1 MARVVVLGGAGF
13 LGSHLCDALLR
24 RGDEVVAVD
33 NFCTGSKDNVK
44 HLASTKSFSLI
55 DADICDGIPVAG
67 KVDLIFN
74 FASPASPKQYLKM
87 PLETLRV
94 GSVGTENAIKL
105 ALQNSARLIMAS
117 TSEVYGDP
125 LENPQSETYF
135 GNVNPFGLRSC
146 YDEAKRFSEAL
157 LMAHHR
163 TSKLNLGIVRIFNTY
178 GPRLDP
184 DDGRVVS
191 TIIMQAIVNH
201 DVTIHGDGS
210 QTRSFCY
217 VDDLIRG
224 IIALADSSEVG
235 PINLGNPIE
244 FTVKQL
250 AEKIIEITNSS
261 SKIIHKELPSDD
273 PKQRKPDI
281 SLAKSKLDWEP
292 LVSLEDGLKETIAY
306 FKKRLQ
312 S

>member
-163 TSKLNLGIVRIFNTY
+163 TSKLDLGIVRIFNTY

-224 IIALADSSEVG
+224 IIAIADSSEVG
-235 PINLGNPIE
+235 PINLGNN
-244 FTVKQL
+244 
-250 AEKIIEITNSS
+250 IEITV
-261 SKIIHKELPSDD
+261 SKLAEMVLKLCGSKSKVVFTQAMEDD
-273 PKQRKPDI
+273 PQQRCPD
-281 SLAKSKLDWEP
+281 LAQAKDKLGWEP
-292 LVSLEDGLKETIAY
+292 QVPVEVGLKKTIEW
-306 FKKRLQ
+306 FKQ
-312 S
+312 NHN

>member
-55 DADICDGIPVAG
+55 DADICDEIPVAG

-105 ALQNSARLIMAS
+105 ALQNNARLIMAS

-125 LENPQSETYF
+125 LVNPQSETYF
-135 GNVNPFGLRSC
+135 GNVNPLGLRSC

-191 TIIMQAIVNH
+191 TIITQAIVNH
-201 DVTIHGDGS
+201 DLTIHGDGS

-235 PINLGNPIE
+235 PINLGNNIE
-244 FTVKQL
+244 MTVSKL
-250 AEKIIEITNSS
+250 AEIVIKICG
-261 SKIIHKELPSDD
+261 SKSKVVFTQAMEDD
-273 PKQRKPDI
+273 PQQRCPD
-281 SLAKSKLDWEP
+281 LAQAKDKLGWEP
-292 LVSLEDGLKETIAY
+292 QVSVEDGLKKTIEW
-306 FKKRLQ
+306 FKQ
-312 S
+312 NHN

>member
-94 GSVGTENAIKL
+94 GSVGTEYAIKL

-235 PINLGNPIE
+235 PINLGNN
-244 FTVKQL
+244 
-250 AEKIIEITNSS
+250 IEITV
-261 SKIIHKELPSDD
+261 SKLAEIVLKLCGSKSKVVFTQAMEDD
-273 PKQRKPDI
+273 PQQRCPD
-281 SLAKSKLDWEP
+281 LAQAKDKLGWEP
-292 LVSLEDGLKETIAY
+292 QVPVEDGLKKTIEW
-306 FKKRLQ
+306 FKQ
-312 S
+312 NHN

>member
-1 MARVVVLGGAGF
+1 MKRVLITGAAGF

-235 PINLGNPIE
+235 PINLGNN
-244 FTVKQL
+244 
-250 AEKIIEITNSS
+250 IEITV
-261 SKIIHKELPSDD
+261 SKLAEIVLKLCGSKSKVVFTQAMEDD
-273 PKQRKPDI
+273 PQQRCPD
-281 SLAKSKLDWEP
+281 LAQAKDKLGWEP
-292 LVSLEDGLKETIAY
+292 QVPVEDGLKKTIEW
-306 FKKRLQ
+306 FKQ
-312 S
+312 NHN

>member
-163 TSKLNLGIVRIFNTY
+163 TSKLDLGIVRIFNTY

-235 PINLGNPIE
+235 PINLGNN
-244 FTVKQL
+244 
-250 AEKIIEITNSS
+250 IEITV
-261 SKIIHKELPSDD
+261 SKLAEMVLKLCGSKSKVVFTQAMEDD
-273 PKQRKPDI
+273 PQQRCPD
-281 SLAKSKLDWEP
+281 LAQAKDKLGWEP
-292 LVSLEDGLKETIAY
+292 QVPVEDGLKKTIEW
-306 FKKRLQ
+306 FKQ
-312 S
+312 NHN

>member
-1 MARVVVLGGAGF
+1 MSRVVVLGGAGF

-235 PINLGNPIE
+235 PINLGNN
-244 FTVKQL
+244 
-250 AEKIIEITNSS
+250 IEITVAKLAEMVLKLCG
-261 SKIIHKELPSDD
+261 SKSKVVFTQAMEDD
-273 PKQRKPDI
+273 PQQRCPD
-281 SLAKSKLDWEP
+281 LAQAKDKLGWEP
-292 LVSLEDGLKETIAY
+292 QVPVEDGLKKTIEW
-306 FKKRLQ
+306 FKQ
-312 S
+312 NHN

>member
-235 PINLGNPIE
+235 PINLGNN
-244 FTVKQL
+244 
-250 AEKIIEITNSS
+250 IEITV
-261 SKIIHKELPSDD
+261 SKLAEMVLKLCGSKSKVVFTQAMEDD
-273 PKQRKPDI
+273 PQQRCPD
-281 SLAKSKLDWEP
+281 LAQAKDKLGWEP
-292 LVSLEDGLKETIAY
+292 QVPVEDGLKKTIEW
-306 FKKRLQ
+306 FKQ
-312 S
+312 NHN

>member
-163 TSKLNLGIVRIFNTY
+163 TSKLDLGIVRIFNTY

-224 IIALADSSEVG
+224 IIALADSGEVG
-235 PINLGNPIE
+235 PINIGNN
-244 FTVKQL
+244 
-250 AEKIIEITNSS
+250 IEITV
-261 SKIIHKELPSDD
+261 SKLAEMVLKLCGSKSKVVFTQAMEDD
-273 PKQRKPDI
+273 PQQRCPD
-281 SLAKSKLDWEP
+281 LAQAKDKLGWEP
-292 LVSLEDGLKETIAY
+292 QVPVEDGLKKTIEW
-306 FKKRLQ
+306 FKQ
-312 S
+312 NHN

>member
-94 GSVGTENAIKL
+94 GSVGTEYAIKL
-105 ALQNSARLIMAS
+105 ALQNSARLVMAS

-235 PINLGNPIE
+235 PINLGNN
-244 FTVKQL
+244 
-250 AEKIIEITNSS
+250 IEITV
-261 SKIIHKELPSDD
+261 SKLAEIVLKLCGSKSKVVFTQAMEDD
-273 PKQRKPDI
+273 PQQRCPD
-281 SLAKSKLDWEP
+281 LAQAKDKLGWEP
-292 LVSLEDGLKETIAY
+292 QVPVEDGLKKTIEWL
-306 FKKRLQ
+306 KQ
-312 S
+312 NHN

>member
-44 HLASTKSFSLI
+44 HLASTKIFSLI

-235 PINLGNPIE
+235 PINLGNN
-244 FTVKQL
+244 
-250 AEKIIEITNSS
+250 IEITV
-261 SKIIHKELPSDD
+261 SKLAEMVLKLCGSKSKVVFTQAMEDD
-273 PKQRKPDI
+273 PQQRCPD
-281 SLAKSKLDWEP
+281 LAQAKDKLGWEP
-292 LVSLEDGLKETIAY
+292 QVPVEDGLKKTIEW
-306 FKKRLQ
+306 FKQ
-312 S
+312 NHN

>member
-163 TSKLNLGIVRIFNTY
+163 TSNFNLGIVRIFNTY

-235 PINLGNPIE
+235 PINLGNN
-244 FTVKQL
+244 
-250 AEKIIEITNSS
+250 IEITV
-261 SKIIHKELPSDD
+261 SKLAEIVLKLCGSKSKVVFTQAMEDD
-273 PKQRKPDI
+273 PQQRCPD
-281 SLAKSKLDWEP
+281 LAQAKDKLGWEP
-292 LVSLEDGLKETIAY
+292 QVPVEDGLKKTIEWL
-306 FKKRLQ
+306 KQ
-312 S
+312 NHN

>member
-44 HLASTKSFSLI
+44 HLATTKSFSLI
-55 DADICDGIPVAG
+55 DADICDEIPVAG

-105 ALQNSARLIMAS
+105 ALQNNARLIMAS

-125 LENPQSETYF
+125 LVNPQSETYF
-135 GNVNPFGLRSC
+135 GNVNPLGLRSC

-191 TIIMQAIVNH
+191 TIITQAIVNH
-201 DVTIHGDGS
+201 DLTIHGDGS

-235 PINLGNPIE
+235 PINLGNN
-244 FTVKQL
+244 
-250 AEKIIEITNSS
+250 IEITV
-261 SKIIHKELPSDD
+261 SKLAEMVLKICGSKSKVVFTQAMEDD
-273 PKQRKPDI
+273 PQQRCPD
-281 SLAKSKLDWEP
+281 LAQAKDKLGWEP
-292 LVSLEDGLKETIAY
+292 QVSVEDGLKKTIEW
-306 FKKRLQ
+306 FKQ
-312 S
+312 NHN

>member
-163 TSKLNLGIVRIFNTY
+163 TSKLDLGIVRIFNTY

-191 TIIMQAIVNH
+191 TIIMQAIVSH

-235 PINLGNPIE
+235 PINLGNN
-244 FTVKQL
+244 
-250 AEKIIEITNSS
+250 IEITV
-261 SKIIHKELPSDD
+261 SKLAELVINFCGSKSKVVFTQAMEDD
-273 PKQRKPDI
+273 PQQRCPD
-281 SLAKSKLDWEP
+281 LAQAKDKLGWEP
-292 LVSLEDGLKETIAY
+292 QVPVEDGLKKTIEW
-306 FKKRLQ
+306 FKQ
-312 S
+312 NHN

>member
-24 RGDEVVAVD
+24 RGDEVVTVD
-33 NFCTGSKDNVK
+33 NFCTGSRDNVK

-55 DADICDGIPVAG
+55 DADICDEIPVAG

-105 ALQNSARLIMAS
+105 ALQNNARLIMAS

-125 LENPQSETYF
+125 LVNPQSETYF
-135 GNVNPFGLRSC
+135 GNVNPLGLRSC

-191 TIIMQAIVNH
+191 TIITQAIVNH
-201 DVTIHGDGS
+201 DLTIHGDGS

-235 PINLGNPIE
+235 PINLGNN
-244 FTVKQL
+244 
-250 AEKIIEITNSS
+250 IEITV
-261 SKIIHKELPSDD
+261 SKLAEMVLKLCGSKSKVVFTQAMEDD
-273 PKQRKPDI
+273 PQQRCPD
-281 SLAKSKLDWEP
+281 LAQAKDKLGWEP
-292 LVSLEDGLKETIAY
+292 QVSVEDGLKKTIEW
-306 FKKRLQ
+306 FKQ
-312 S
+312 NHN

>member
-224 IIALADSSEVG
+224 IIALADSGEVG
-235 PINLGNPIE
+235 PINLGNN
-244 FTVKQL
+244 
-250 AEKIIEITNSS
+250 IEITV
-261 SKIIHKELPSDD
+261 SKLAEIVLKLCGSKSKVVFTQAMEDD
-273 PKQRKPDI
+273 PQQRCPD
-281 SLAKSKLDWEP
+281 LAQAKDKLGWEP
-292 LVSLEDGLKETIAY
+292 QVPVEDGLKKTIEW
-306 FKKRLQ
+306 FKQ
-312 S
+312 NHN

>member
-24 RGDEVVAVD
+24 RGDEVVVVD

-44 HLASTKSFSLI
+44 HLATTKSFSLI
-55 DADICDGIPVAG
+55 DADICDEIPVAG

-105 ALQNSARLIMAS
+105 ALQNNARLIMAS

-125 LENPQSETYF
+125 LVNPQSETYF
-135 GNVNPFGLRSC
+135 GNVNPLGLRSC

-191 TIIMQAIVNH
+191 TIITQAIVNH
-201 DVTIHGDGS
+201 DLTIHGDGS

-235 PINLGNPIE
+235 PINLGNN
-244 FTVKQL
+244 
-250 AEKIIEITNSS
+250 IEITV
-261 SKIIHKELPSDD
+261 SKLAEMVLKLCGSKSKVVFTQAMEDD
-273 PKQRKPDI
+273 PQQRCPD
-281 SLAKSKLDWEP
+281 LAQAKDKLGWEP
-292 LVSLEDGLKETIAY
+292 EVPVEDGLKKTIEW
-306 FKKRLQ
+306 FKQ
-312 S
+312 NHN

>member
-33 NFCTGSKDNVK
+33 NFCTGSRDNVK

-55 DADICDGIPVAG
+55 DADICDEIPVAG

-105 ALQNSARLIMAS
+105 ALQNNARLIMAS

-125 LENPQSETYF
+125 LVNPQSETYF
-135 GNVNPFGLRSC
+135 GNVNPLGLRSC

-191 TIIMQAIVNH
+191 TIITQAIVNH
-201 DVTIHGDGS
+201 DLTIHGDGS

-235 PINLGNPIE
+235 PINLGNN
-244 FTVKQL
+244 
-250 AEKIIEITNSS
+250 IEITV
-261 SKIIHKELPSDD
+261 SKLAEMVLKICGSKSKVVFTQAMEDD
-273 PKQRKPDI
+273 PQQRCPD
-281 SLAKSKLDWEP
+281 LAQAKDKLGWEP
-292 LVSLEDGLKETIAY
+292 QVSVEDGLKKTIEW
-306 FKKRLQ
+306 FKQ
-312 S
+312 THN

>member
-24 RGDEVVAVD
+24 RGDEVVTVD
-33 NFCTGSKDNVK
+33 NFCTGSRDNVK

-55 DADICDGIPVAG
+55 DADNCDEIPVAG

-105 ALQNSARLIMAS
+105 ALQNNARLIMAS

-125 LENPQSETYF
+125 LVNPQSETYF
-135 GNVNPFGLRSC
+135 GNVNPLGLRSC

-191 TIIMQAIVNH
+191 TIITQAIVNH
-201 DVTIHGDGS
+201 DLTIHGDGS

-235 PINLGNPIE
+235 PINLGNN
-244 FTVKQL
+244 
-250 AEKIIEITNSS
+250 IEITV
-261 SKIIHKELPSDD
+261 SKLAEMVLKICGSKSKVVFTQAMEDD
-273 PKQRKPDI
+273 PQQRCPD
-281 SLAKSKLDWEP
+281 LAQAKDKLGWEP
-292 LVSLEDGLKETIAY
+292 QVSVEDGLKKTIEW
-306 FKKRLQ
+306 FKQ
-312 S
+312 NHN

>member
-105 ALQNSARLIMAS
+105 ALQNNARLIMAS

-235 PINLGNPIE
+235 PINLGNN
-244 FTVKQL
+244 
-250 AEKIIEITNSS
+250 IEITV
-261 SKIIHKELPSDD
+261 SKLAEMVLKLCGSKSKVVFTQAMEDD
-273 PKQRKPDI
+273 PQQRCPD
-281 SLAKSKLDWEP
+281 LAQAKDKLGWEP
-292 LVSLEDGLKETIAY
+292 QVPVEDGLKKTIEW
-306 FKKRLQ
+306 FKQ
-312 S
+312 NHN

>member
-1 MARVVVLGGAGF
+1 
-13 LGSHLCDALLR
+13 LCDALLR

-163 TSKLNLGIVRIFNTY
+163 TSKLDLGIVRIFNTY

-224 IIALADSSEVG
+224 IIAIADSSEVG
-235 PINLGNPIE
+235 PINLGNN
-244 FTVKQL
+244 
-250 AEKIIEITNSS
+250 IEITV
-261 SKIIHKELPSDD
+261 SKLAEMVLKLCGSKSKVVFTQAMEDD
-273 PKQRKPDI
+273 PQQRCPD
-281 SLAKSKLDWEP
+281 LAQAKDKLGWEP
-292 LVSLEDGLKETIAY
+292 QVPVEVGLKKTIEW
-306 FKKRLQ
+306 FKQ
-312 S
+312 NHN

>member
-55 DADICDGIPVAG
+55 NADICDEIPVAG

-105 ALQNSARLIMAS
+105 ALQNNARLIMAS

-125 LENPQSETYF
+125 LVNPQSETYF
-135 GNVNPFGLRSC
+135 GNVNPLGLRSC

-191 TIIMQAIVNH
+191 TIITQAIVNH
-201 DVTIHGDGS
+201 DLTIHGDGS

-235 PINLGNPIE
+235 PINLGNNIE
-244 FTVKQL
+244 MTVSKL
-250 AEKIIEITNSS
+250 AEMVIKICG
-261 SKIIHKELPSDD
+261 SKSKVVFTQAMEDD
-273 PKQRKPDI
+273 PQQRCPD
-281 SLAKSKLDWEP
+281 LAQAKDKLGWEP
-292 LVSLEDGLKETIAY
+292 QVSVEDGLKKTIEW
-306 FKKRLQ
+306 FKQ
-312 S
+312 NHN

>member
-33 NFCTGSKDNVK
+33 NFCTGSRDNVK

-55 DADICDGIPVAG
+55 DADICDEIPVAG

-105 ALQNSARLIMAS
+105 ALQNNARLIMAS

-125 LENPQSETYF
+125 LVNPQSETYF
-135 GNVNPFGLRSC
+135 GNVNPLGLRSC

-191 TIIMQAIVNH
+191 TIITQAIVNH
-201 DVTIHGDGS
+201 DLTIHGDGS

-235 PINLGNPIE
+235 PINLGNN
-244 FTVKQL
+244 
-250 AEKIIEITNSS
+250 IEITV
-261 SKIIHKELPSDD
+261 SKLAEMVLKLCGSKSKVVFTQAMEDD
-273 PKQRKPDI
+273 PQQRCPD
-281 SLAKSKLDWEP
+281 LAQAKDKLGWEP
-292 LVSLEDGLKETIAY
+292 QVPVEDGLKKTIEW
-306 FKKRLQ
+306 FKQ
-312 S
+312 NHN

>member
-1 MARVVVLGGAGF
+1 MSRVVVLGGAGF

-224 IIALADSSEVG
+224 IIAIADSSEVG
-235 PINLGNPIE
+235 PINLGNN
-244 FTVKQL
+244 
-250 AEKIIEITNSS
+250 IEITV
-261 SKIIHKELPSDD
+261 SKLAEMVLKLCGSKSKVVFTQAMEDD
-273 PKQRKPDI
+273 PQQRCPD
-281 SLAKSKLDWEP
+281 LAQAKDKLGWEP
-292 LVSLEDGLKETIAY
+292 QVPVEDGLKKTIEW
-306 FKKRLQ
+306 FKQ
-312 S
+312 NHN

>member
-33 NFCTGSKDNVK
+33 NFCTGSRDNVK

-55 DADICDGIPVAG
+55 DADICDEIPVAG

-105 ALQNSARLIMAS
+105 ALQNNARLIMAS

-125 LENPQSETYF
+125 LVNPQSETYF
-135 GNVNPFGLRSC
+135 GNVNPLGLRSC

-191 TIIMQAIVNH
+191 TIITQAIVNH
-201 DVTIHGDGS
+201 DLTIHGDGS

-224 IIALADSSEVG
+224 IIALADSREVG
-235 PINLGNPIE
+235 PINLGNN
-244 FTVKQL
+244 
-250 AEKIIEITNSS
+250 IEITV
-261 SKIIHKELPSDD
+261 SKLAEMVLKICGSKSKVVFTQAMEDD
-273 PKQRKPDI
+273 PQQRCPD
-281 SLAKSKLDWEP
+281 LAQAKDKLGWEP
-292 LVSLEDGLKETIAY
+292 QVPVEDGLKKTIEW
-306 FKKRLQ
+306 FKQ
-312 S
+312 NHN

>member
-1 MARVVVLGGAGF
+1 MSRVVVLGGAGF

-94 GSVGTENAIKL
+94 GSVGTEYAIKL
-105 ALQNSARLIMAS
+105 ALQNSARLVMAS

-217 VDDLIRG
+217 VDDLVRG

-235 PINLGNPIE
+235 PINLGNN
-244 FTVKQL
+244 
-250 AEKIIEITNSS
+250 IEITV
-261 SKIIHKELPSDD
+261 SKLAETVLKLCGSKSKVVFTQAMEDD
-273 PKQRKPDI
+273 PQQRCPD
-281 SLAKSKLDWEP
+281 LAQAKDKLGWEP
-292 LVSLEDGLKETIAY
+292 QVPVEDGLKKTIEW
-306 FKKRLQ
+306 FKQ
-312 S
+312 NHN

>member
-224 IIALADSSEVG
+224 IIALADSGEVG
-235 PINLGNPIE
+235 PINLGNN
-244 FTVKQL
+244 
-250 AEKIIEITNSS
+250 IEITV
-261 SKIIHKELPSDD
+261 SKLAEMVIKLCGSKSKVVFTQAMEDD
-273 PKQRKPDI
+273 PQQRCPD
-281 SLAKSKLDWEP
+281 LAQAKDKLGWEP
-292 LVSLEDGLKETIAY
+292 QVPVEDGLKKTIEW
-306 FKKRLQ
+306 FKQ
-312 S
+312 NHN

>member
-1 MARVVVLGGAGF
+1 
-13 LGSHLCDALLR
+13 
-24 RGDEVVAVD
+24 VVAVD

-94 GSVGTENAIKL
+94 GSVGTEYAIKL
-105 ALQNSARLIMAS
+105 ALQNSARLVMAS

-235 PINLGNPIE
+235 PINLGNN
-244 FTVKQL
+244 
-250 AEKIIEITNSS
+250 IEITV
-261 SKIIHKELPSDD
+261 SKLAEMVLKLCGSKSKVVFTQAMEDD
-273 PKQRKPDI
+273 PQQRCPD
-281 SLAKSKLDWEP
+281 LAQAKDKLGWEP
-292 LVSLEDGLKETIAY
+292 QVPVEDGLKKTIEW
-306 FKKRLQ
+306 FKQ
-312 S
+312 NHN

>member
-24 RGDEVVAVD
+24 RGDEVVTVD
-33 NFCTGSKDNVK
+33 NFCTGSRDNVK

-55 DADICDGIPVAG
+55 DADICDEIPVAG

-105 ALQNSARLIMAS
+105 ALQNNARLIMAS

-125 LENPQSETYF
+125 LVNPQSETYF
-135 GNVNPFGLRSC
+135 GNVNPLGLRSC

-191 TIIMQAIVNH
+191 TIITQAIVNH
-201 DVTIHGDGS
+201 DLTIHGDGS

-235 PINLGNPIE
+235 PINLGNN
-244 FTVKQL
+244 
-250 AEKIIEITNSS
+250 IEITV
-261 SKIIHKELPSDD
+261 SKLAEMVLRICGSKSNVVFTQAMEDD
-273 PKQRKPDI
+273 PQQRCPD
-281 SLAKSKLDWEP
+281 LAQAKDKLGWEP
-292 LVSLEDGLKETIAY
+292 QVSVEDGLKKTIEW
-306 FKKRLQ
+306 FKQ
-312 S
+312 NHN

>member
-235 PINLGNPIE
+235 PINLGNN
-244 FTVKQL
+244 
-250 AEKIIEITNSS
+250 IEITV
-261 SKIIHKELPSDD
+261 SKLAETVLKLCGSKSKVVFTQAMEDD
-273 PKQRKPDI
+273 PQQRCPD
-281 SLAKSKLDWEP
+281 LAQAKDKLGWEP
-292 LVSLEDGLKETIAY
+292 QVPVEDGLKKTIEW
-306 FKKRLQ
+306 FKQ
-312 S
+312 NHN

>member
-33 NFCTGSKDNVK
+33 NLCTGSKDNVK
-44 HLASTKSFSLI
+44 HLASTKNFSLI
-55 DADICDGIPVAG
+55 DADICDEIPVAG

-105 ALQNSARLIMAS
+105 ALQNNARLIMAS

-125 LENPQSETYF
+125 LVNPQSETYF
-135 GNVNPFGLRSC
+135 GNVNPLGLRSC

-191 TIIMQAIVNH
+191 TIITQAIVNH
-201 DVTIHGDGS
+201 DLTIHGDGS

-235 PINLGNPIE
+235 PINLGNNIE
-244 FTVKQL
+244 ISVSKL
-250 AEKIIEITNSS
+250 AEMVLRICG
-261 SKIIHKELPSDD
+261 SKSNVVFTQAMEDD
-273 PKQRKPDI
+273 PQQRCPD
-281 SLAKSKLDWEP
+281 LAQAKDKLGWEP
-292 LVSLEDGLKETIAY
+292 QVSVEDGLKKTIEW
-306 FKKRLQ
+306 FKQ
-312 S
+312 NHN

>member
-33 NFCTGSKDNVK
+33 NFCTGSRDNVK

-55 DADICDGIPVAG
+55 DADICDEIPVAG

-105 ALQNSARLIMAS
+105 ALQNNARLIMAS

-125 LENPQSETYF
+125 LVNPQSETYF
-135 GNVNPFGLRSC
+135 GNVNPLGLRSC

-191 TIIMQAIVNH
+191 TIITQAIVNH
-201 DVTIHGDGS
+201 DLTIHGDGS

-235 PINLGNPIE
+235 PINLGNN
-244 FTVKQL
+244 
-250 AEKIIEITNSS
+250 IEITV
-261 SKIIHKELPSDD
+261 SKLAEMVLKICGSKSKVVFTQAMEDD
-273 PKQRKPDI
+273 PQQRCPD
-281 SLAKSKLDWEP
+281 LAQAKDKLGWEP
-292 LVSLEDGLKETIAY
+292 QVSVEDGLKKTIEW
-306 FKKRLQ
+306 FKQ
-312 S
+312 NQN

>member
-33 NFCTGSKDNVK
+33 NFCTGSRDNVK

-55 DADICDGIPVAG
+55 DADICDEIPVAG

-105 ALQNSARLIMAS
+105 ALQNNARLIMAS

-125 LENPQSETYF
+125 LVNPQSETYF
-135 GNVNPFGLRSC
+135 GNVNPLGLRSC

-191 TIIMQAIVNH
+191 TIITQAIVNR
-201 DVTIHGDGS
+201 DLTIHGDGS

-235 PINLGNPIE
+235 PINLGNN
-244 FTVKQL
+244 
-250 AEKIIEITNSS
+250 IEITV
-261 SKIIHKELPSDD
+261 SKLAEMVLKICGSKSKVVFTQAMEDD
-273 PKQRKPDI
+273 PQQRCPD
-281 SLAKSKLDWEP
+281 LAQAKDKLGWEP
-292 LVSLEDGLKETIAY
+292 QVSVEDGLKKTIEW
-306 FKKRLQ
+306 FKQ
-312 S
+312 NHN

>member
-33 NFCTGSKDNVK
+33 NFCTGSKDNIK

-235 PINLGNPIE
+235 PINLGNN
-244 FTVKQL
+244 
-250 AEKIIEITNSS
+250 IEITV
-261 SKIIHKELPSDD
+261 SKLAEMVLKLCGSKSKVVFTQAMEDD
-273 PKQRKPDI
+273 PQQRCPD
-281 SLAKSKLDWEP
+281 LAQAKDKLGWEP
-292 LVSLEDGLKETIAY
+292 QVPVEDGLKKTIEW
-306 FKKRLQ
+306 FKQ
-312 S
+312 NHN